1 MAAMEKN
8 NKNLN
13 VPNLRFP
20 EFSGE
25 WDNVSLGDISDIT
38 KLAGFEF
45 TQYVQYE
52 DSGNII
58 ALRGLNC
65 KNGSLDLTDV
75 KYIDNSILEK
85 LTRSKLYVGDIL
97 FTYVGTVGEVAIIEE
112 NDRFYLA
119 PNVSRIRVE
128 QGYNPYF
135 IKQLIHTKR
144 FYNKII
150 FPLIATSSQP
160 ALSMENV
167 RKFSLSIPQ
176 ESEQGK
182 LAEFLNIL
190 DQRISTQKK
199 IIEDLKKLKDAIS
212 NQNFTTGSALKL
224 GNVGK
229 FIRGLTYSASD
240 VIDDTMGTAVMRSN
254 NISNGDP
261 VNFEELVWVNKT
273 PNHEQIL
280 RSGDIVICMANGSSP
295 LVGKASYYVDCGIE
309 SATVGAFC
317 GIYRSDNPLT
327 KWLFQSKHYKKHIQR
342 CIQGGNGAIANIYP
356 EDILAISFNIP
367 SGYERVLNILNSLED
382 KYLLEQKLLCRY
394 LAVKSHLLAQMFI

>member
-1 MAAMEKN
+1 M
-8 NKNLN
+8 
-13 VPNLRFP
+13 RFP

-199 IIEDLKKLKDAIS
+199 IIEKYESL
-212 NQNFTTGSALKL
+212 
-224 GNVGK
+224 
-229 FIRGLTYSASD
+229 IRGLYQLLFQNAKYNDFASLGD
-240 VIDDTMGTAVMRSN
+240 ISQ
-254 NISNGDP
+254 ISNGNSD
-261 VNFEELVWVNKT
+261 VKDASMYN
-273 PNHEQIL
+273 
-280 RSGDIVICMANGSSP
+280 DGSLYP
-295 LVGKASYYVDCGIE
+295 FFD
-309 SATVGAFC
+309 
-317 GIYRSDNPLT
+317 RSDEIKFLPEY
-327 KWLFQSKHYKKHIQR
+327 LFDKEAIIYPGEGAEFYPRYYNGKFALHQRCYAVYDISTDYIPRYLYHYCKTQNSYFVRNAVGSTVASLRLDTFKRLKIPAIPTHHQESLVMFLDKIEAKIECNRTILKKYEEQKKH
-342 CIQGGNGAIANIYP
+342 
-356 EDILAISFNIP
+356 
-367 SGYERVLNILNSLED
+367 
-382 KYLLEQKLLCRY
+382 LLSNL
-394 LAVKSHLLAQMFI
+394 FI

>member
-1 MAAMEKN
+1 M
-8 NKNLN
+8 
-13 VPNLRFP
+13 
-20 EFSGE
+20 
-25 WDNVSLGDISDIT
+25 SLGDISDIT

-199 IIEDLKKLKDAIS
+199 IIEKYESL
-212 NQNFTTGSALKL
+212 
-224 GNVGK
+224 
-229 FIRGLTYSASD
+229 IRGLYQLLFQNAKYNDFASLGD
-240 VIDDTMGTAVMRSN
+240 ISQ
-254 NISNGDP
+254 ISNGNSD
-261 VNFEELVWVNKT
+261 VKDASMYN
-273 PNHEQIL
+273 
-280 RSGDIVICMANGSSP
+280 DGSLYP
-295 LVGKASYYVDCGIE
+295 FFD
-309 SATVGAFC
+309 
-317 GIYRSDNPLT
+317 RSDEIKFLPEY
-327 KWLFQSKHYKKHIQR
+327 LFDKEAIIYPGEGAEFYPRYYNGKFALHQRCYAVYDISTDYIPRYLYHYCKTQNSYFVRNAVGSTVASLRLDTFKRLKIPAIPTHHQESLVMFLDKIEAKIECNRTILKKYEEQKKH
-342 CIQGGNGAIANIYP
+342 
-356 EDILAISFNIP
+356 
-367 SGYERVLNILNSLED
+367 
-382 KYLLEQKLLCRY
+382 LLSNL
-394 LAVKSHLLAQMFI
+394 FI

>member
-199 IIEDLKKLKDAIS
+199 IIEKYESL
-212 NQNFTTGSALKL
+212 
-224 GNVGK
+224 
-229 FIRGLTYSASD
+229 IRGLYQLLFQNAKYNDFASLGD
-240 VIDDTMGTAVMRSN
+240 ISQ
-254 NISNGDP
+254 ISNGNSD
-261 VNFEELVWVNKT
+261 VKDASMYN
-273 PNHEQIL
+273 
-280 RSGDIVICMANGSSP
+280 DGSLYP
-295 LVGKASYYVDCGIE
+295 FFD
-309 SATVGAFC
+309 
-317 GIYRSDNPLT
+317 RSDEIKFLPEY
-327 KWLFQSKHYKKHIQR
+327 LFDKEAIIYPGEGAEFYPRYYNGKFALHQRCYAVYDISTDYIPRYLYHYCKTQNSYFVRNAVGSTVASLRLDTFKRLKIPAIPTHHQESLVMFLDKIEAKIECNRTILKKYEEQKKH
-342 CIQGGNGAIANIYP
+342 
-356 EDILAISFNIP
+356 
-367 SGYERVLNILNSLED
+367 
-382 KYLLEQKLLCRY
+382 LLSNL
-394 LAVKSHLLAQMFI
+394 FI

>member
-1 MAAMEKN
+1 M
-8 NKNLN
+8 
-13 VPNLRFP
+13 
-20 EFSGE
+20 
-25 WDNVSLGDISDIT
+25 SLGDISDIT

-199 IIEDLKKLKDAIS
+199 IIEKYESLIRGISNKLLYADNGIPIRLGDLLIERSERTKVNNQHEILSLRKDA
-212 NQNFTTGSALKL
+212 F
-224 GNVGK
+224 
-229 FIRGLTYSASD
+229 
-240 VIDDTMGTAVMRSN
+240 
-254 NISNGDP
+254 
-261 VNFEELVWVNKT
+261 
-273 PNHEQIL
+273 
-280 RSGDIVICMANGSSP
+280 
-295 LVGKASYYVDCGIE
+295 DCGTEYFVVVIY
-309 SATVGAFC
+309 FC
-317 GIYRSDNPLT
+317 
-327 KWLFQSKHYKKHIQR
+327 
-342 CIQGGNGAIANIYP
+342 
-356 EDILAISFNIP
+356 SFRTF
-367 SGYERVLNILNSLED
+367 Y
-382 KYLLEQKLLCRY
+382 
-394 LAVKSHLLAQMFI
+394 